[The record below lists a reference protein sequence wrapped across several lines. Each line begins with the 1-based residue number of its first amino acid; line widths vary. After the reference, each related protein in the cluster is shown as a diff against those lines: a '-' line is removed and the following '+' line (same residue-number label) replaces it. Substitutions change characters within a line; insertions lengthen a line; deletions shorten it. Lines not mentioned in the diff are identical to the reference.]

1 MKQITIGL
9 IGNPNSGKTTLF
21 NVLTGTHQ
29 RVGNWPR
36 VTVEKKTGFFELE
49 NFHVEIVD
57 LPGIY
62 SLSVISEEIAI
73 DERIAAEYMLSND
86 ADLIVNVLDANNL
99 ERNLYLTSQLLELNI
114 PVILAVNMLDI
125 AKKRGIT
132 IKLNELSKA
141 LNCPVV
147 GLISSKKQGIDRLKN
162 VIINTYK
169 NPLPKRCNF
178 SYPTEIKRALD
189 TLTNKIATPQNYF
202 LGVRLLEDDTLARQ
216 KVPSEVLKL
225 AEQQKQKIN
234 KQFDE
239 DVDILI
245 ADARFGM
252 IHELV
257 KQVVIESVHVRT
269 TITAA
274 VDKIVLNR
282 LLGIPIFLAVMYLM
296 FLFAVN
302 IGGIVQDYFQVA
314 SNAIFVT
321 GFAHLLTNWQ
331 FPNWLI
337 TILSTGLGKGIN
349 TTVTFIPVLTAM
361 FIFLA
366 ILEGTGYMARAG
378 FVIDRVMCAIG
389 LPGKSFVPM
398 LIGFGCNVPAI
409 MAARTL
415 ENRRDRILTIMM
427 TPFMS
432 CSARLAI
439 YAVFAAAFFPTGRQN
454 IVFALYLIG
463 ILVAVFTGLILRK
476 TILIGTQSSLIM
488 ELPPYHLPTIHDIL
502 LQTWYRLKSFIC
514 KAGKVIIPACLII
527 GALNTIYIDGKHS
540 VLATVG
546 RKITPV
552 LKPMG
557 IQQKNWPATV
567 GLISGV
573 AAKEIVVAS
582 LNTLYAKVD
591 AKPAIKYKG
600 MYGQMYERFAGQ
612 IGAFAYLL
620 FVLLYFPCIPALA
633 TMFQE
638 LGWRWATF
646 SMLWNTGIA
655 YSVATVFYQAAT
667 FAVNPVYAVTSIS
680 IISAAFLAMVLTMR
694 WIGGKK

>member
-1 MKQITIGL
+1 
-9 IGNPNSGKTTLF
+9 
-21 NVLTGTHQ
+21 
-29 RVGNWPR
+29 
-36 VTVEKKTGFFELE
+36 
-49 NFHVEIVD
+49 
-57 LPGIY
+57 
-62 SLSVISEEIAI
+62 
-73 DERIAAEYMLSND
+73 
-86 ADLIVNVLDANNL
+86 
-99 ERNLYLTSQLLELNI
+99 
-114 PVILAVNMLDI
+114 
-125 AKKRGIT
+125 
-132 IKLNELSKA
+132 
-141 LNCPVV
+141 
-147 GLISSKKQGIDRLKN
+147 
-162 VIINTYK
+162 
-169 NPLPKRCNF
+169 
-178 SYPTEIKRALD
+178 
-189 TLTNKIATPQNYF
+189 
-202 LGVRLLEDDTLARQ
+202 
-216 KVPSEVLKL
+216 
-225 AEQQKQKIN
+225 
-234 KQFDE
+234 
-239 DVDILI
+239 
-245 ADARFGM
+245 
-252 IHELV
+252 
-257 KQVVIESVHVRT
+257 
-269 TITAA
+269 
-274 VDKIVLNR
+274 
-282 LLGIPIFLAVMYLM
+282 LM
-296 FLFAVN
+296 FFFAIN
-302 IGGIVQDYFQVA
+302 IGGIVQDYFQVG

-439 YAVFAAAFFPTGRQN
+439 YAVFTAAFVPTGRQN
-454 IVFALYLIG
+454 IVFALYIIG
-463 ILVAVFTGLILRK
+463 ILVAIVTGLILRK
-476 TILIGTQSSLIM
+476 TILMGVQSSLIM

-502 LQTWYRLKSFIC
+502 VQTWCRLKSFIC
-514 KAGKVIIPACLII
+514 KAGKVIIPACII
-527 GALNTIYIDGKHS
+527 IAALNTTSLLETAGH
-540 VLATVG
+540 
-546 RKITPV
+546 KITPV

-557 IQQKNWPATV
+557 IQQNNWPATV

-582 LNTLYAKVD
+582 LNTLYAKVN
-591 AKPAIKYKG
+591 AKPMLRYKG

-667 FAVNPVYAVTSIS
+667 FTINPVYAATSIS
-680 IISAAFLAMVLTMR
+680 IISIIFLAIVLTMR